1 MKILFIGSRL
11 FDDVS
16 WYLKEERITSI
27 LTESNEKAENLNLAD
42 KKYIVPRGMDK
53 PREIAI
59 KEDVDA
65 VIPLIGIDPPLPDVG
80 KLKDTLK
87 ENDIPVIAS
96 SYDTANLAADKF
108 ETKKLLK
115 ENGIKTPFFK
125 KLSKPYNIEDIENEL
140 PLVLKTPE
148 GQAGRGV
155 KVALNKDDISEFL
168 STKDNV
174 FTEEFVQGFEVSIE
188 TLRWGKD
195 TVALCPVYKG
205 DTTLKGTH
213 PMSKIKQAPL
223 DIDNLDNESHNNDLR
238 NLAEKIANLVDVEG
252 TMDMDILYDTR
263 NNHDYVIEL
272 NTRPSG
278 TRYMTAASSNIY
290 PLCQLIDMAKGDWS
304 AKTVKSNMMNYCATE
319 LPIGDFPENKIV
331 PSVKRFDG
339 DNSYIVHGP
348 KHYQRV
354 TIRAQSK
361 SKLNDLTYDLVGS
374 YAKKNNINFF

>member
-16 WYLKEERITSI
+16 WYLKEEGITSI
-27 LTESNEKAENLNLAD
+27 LTESNENAENLNLAD

-53 PREIAI
+53 PMEIAI

-87 ENDIPVIAS
+87 ENDIPVIAA
-96 SYDTANLAADKF
+96 SYYTANLAADKF

-155 KVALNKDDISEFL
+155 KIALTKEDISEFL
-168 STKDNV
+168 SAKDNV
-174 FTEEFVQGFEVSIE
+174 FSEEFVQGFEVSIE

-195 TVALCPVYKG
+195 TVSLCPVYKG
-205 DTTLKGTH
+205 DTTLEGTH

-223 DIDNLDNESHNNDLR
+223 DIDNLDNQSHNNDLR
-238 NLAEKIANLVDVEG
+238 SLAEKIANLVGVEG
-252 TMDMDILYDTR
+252 TMDMDILHDTS
-263 NNHDYVIEL
+263 NNYDYVIEL

-304 AKTVKSNMMNYCATE
+304 SKSVKSDMMNYYATE
-319 LPIGDFPENKIV
+319 LPIGDFPENKTV

-361 SKLNDLTYDLVGS
+361 SKLNDLTYDLVGD
-374 YAKKNNINFF
+374 YAKNNNINFI